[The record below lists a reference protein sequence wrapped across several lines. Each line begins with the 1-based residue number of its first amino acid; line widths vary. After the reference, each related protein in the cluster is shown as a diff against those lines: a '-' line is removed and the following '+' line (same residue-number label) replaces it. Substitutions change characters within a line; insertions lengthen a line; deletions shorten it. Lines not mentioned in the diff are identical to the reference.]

1 MNKIDMSKY
10 DMSKKEHFKV
20 RPESGI
26 NFNDYIGKE
35 VSIVYQ
41 PRLEIDKKTGK
52 FRIFK
57 ELVDIK
63 ESTSNTKKPY

>member
-1 MNKIDMSKY
+1 MSKY

-26 NFNDYIGKE
+26 NFNDYIGKK

-41 PRLEIDKKTGK
+41 PLLQIDKKTGK
-52 FRIFK
+52 IRIFK
-57 ELVDIK
+57 EIVDIR
-63 ESTSNTKKPY
+63 EYISNTKKSY